1 MPQIKVLPKNIAE
14 LIAAGEVVE
23 RPASVIKELVENAI
37 DAGATTITVEIQH
50 GGVTYMR
57 VADNGCGIA
66 RDQIRTAF
74 LRHATSKVASAE
86 DLNSILT
93 LGFRGEALASVCAV
107 AKVEMITAA
116 AGAELGACYTIH
128 GGEELSLEDAGCPQG
143 TTVIVRDLFYNVP
156 ARMKFLKKDVTEGSA
171 VGAIMDRL
179 ALSHPEIGFH
189 FIKDG
194 KQVLATAG
202 DGKQRSAIYAV
213 LGRDFSKAM
222 IELPAVEGPVTVTG
236 FTCRPT
242 NCRPNRN
249 GQFFF
254 INGRFIKSGTVSA
267 ALDQAYKNSAMVGK
281 FPACVLNIRIDPNF
295 VDVNVHPTKTE
306 VRFTNERLVF
316 EAVYRTVK
324 TALAAGDERPEI
336 RLPQKKQLFAEPNSG
351 QFRQAEV
358 DLSTLPEKQKED
370 ERDSIITLWDDSKI
384 SASSLTPG
392 SYRLFEVQ
400 PHRPNGAKVNLD
412 IAVDQSAAESAPN
425 AANGPA
431 GQLAPG
437 APAANASLTPVAA
450 PNAATNSAGQ
460 SAPTN
465 SAGQGLPGAPAN
477 LAGQGLPLQNAN
489 GGAGAEPSL
498 AAAPAKAAP
507 QTNEPNFNHLRYVGQ
522 AFDTYI
528 LVSLENT
535 LYFIDKHAAHE
546 RMNFEKLKAARQVNP
561 QLLLEPVA
569 VNLLPQEHA
578 AVLERQGELKS
589 YGVEVEDFGNGA
601 VLVRAVPSELSG
613 VDVPTLMSEIA
624 GNILEKSTCESDRT
638 NAILHSIACK
648 AAIKAGDYTSVTEQL
663 ELAKAVLS
671 RNDLMYC
678 PHGRPIAFKLTRQ
691 ELEKQFGRLV

>member
-37 DAGATTITVEIQH
+37 DAGATTVTVEIQH

-222 IELPAVEGPVTVTG
+222 MQLPAVEGPVTVTG

-267 ALDQAYKNSAMVGK
+267 ALDQAYKNAAMVGK

-324 TALAAGDERPEI
+324 AALAAGDERPEI
-336 RLPQKKQLFAEPNSG
+336 RLPQKKQPFAEPNSG

-358 DLSTLPEKQKED
+358 DLNTLPEKQKED

-412 IAVDQSAAESAPN
+412 IAVDQTVTEPAPN
-425 AANGPA
+425 AENKPTGEETPSVPPNNDSPA
-431 GQLAPG
+431 
-437 APAANASLTPVAA
+437 PVAE
-450 PNAATNSAGQ
+450 PSAATNS
-460 SAPTN
+460 
-465 SAGQGLPGAPAN
+465 
-477 LAGQGLPLQNAN
+477 
-489 GGAGAEPSL
+489 
-498 AAAPAKAAP
+498 AP

-648 AAIKAGDYTSVTEQL
+648 AAMKAGDYTSVTEQL

>member
-179 ALSHPEIGFH
+179 ALSHPEISFH

-222 IELPAVEGPVTVTG
+222 MQLPAVEGPVTVTG

-242 NCRPNRN
+242 NCRSNRN

-324 TALAAGDERPEI
+324 AALAAGDERPEI
-336 RLPQKKQLFAEPNSG
+336 RLPQKKQPFADPNSG

-358 DLSTLPEKQKED
+358 DLNTLPEKQKED

-412 IAVDQSAAESAPN
+412 IAVDQSAAEPAPN
-425 AANGPA
+425 AENKPA
-431 GQLAPG
+431 GEETPSVPSNNDS
-437 APAANASLTPVAA
+437 PATAA
-450 PNAATNSAGQ
+450 EPSTAISSG
-460 SAPTN
+460 
-465 SAGQGLPGAPAN
+465 GQGLPP
-477 LAGQGLPLQNAN
+477 QNAN
-489 GGAGAEPSL
+489 GGEGAEPRSAEGPTNATL
-498 AAAPAKAAP
+498 
-507 QTNEPNFNHLRYVGQ
+507 QTNELNFNHLRYVGQ

>member
-179 ALSHPEIGFH
+179 ALSHPEISFH

-222 IELPAVEGPVTVTG
+222 MQLPAVEGPVTVTG

-324 TALAAGDERPEI
+324 AALAAGDERPEI
-336 RLPQKKQLFAEPNSG
+336 RLPQKKQPFANPNSG

-358 DLSTLPEKQKED
+358 DLNTLPEKQKED

-412 IAVDQSAAESAPN
+412 ISVDQTVTEPAPN
-425 AANGPA
+425 AENKPA
-431 GQLAPG
+431 GEETPSVPSNNDSP
-437 APAANASLTPVAA
+437 APAAEPSAA
-450 PNAATNSAGQ
+450 ISSG
-460 SAPTN
+460 
-465 SAGQGLPGAPAN
+465 GQGLPP
-477 LAGQGLPLQNAN
+477 QNAN
-489 GGAGAEPSL
+489 SGEGAEPRS
-498 AAAPAKAAP
+498 AGGPANATF

>member
-179 ALSHPEIGFH
+179 ALSHPEISFH

-222 IELPAVEGPVTVTG
+222 MQLPAVEGPVTVTG

-324 TALAAGDERPEI
+324 AALAAGDERPEI
-336 RLPQKKQLFAEPNSG
+336 RLPQKKQPFANPNSG

-358 DLSTLPEKQKED
+358 DLNTLPEKQKED

-412 IAVDQSAAESAPN
+412 IAVDQSAAEPAPN
-425 AANGPA
+425 AENKPA
-431 GQLAPG
+431 GEETPSVPSNNDSP
-437 APAANASLTPVAA
+437 APAAEPSAA
-450 PNAATNSAGQ
+450 ISSG
-460 SAPTN
+460 
-465 SAGQGLPGAPAN
+465 GQGLPP
-477 LAGQGLPLQNAN
+477 QNAN
-489 GGAGAEPSL
+489 SGEGAEPRS
-498 AAAPAKAAP
+498 AGGPANATF

>member
-179 ALSHPEIGFH
+179 ALSHPEISFH

-222 IELPAVEGPVTVTG
+222 MQLPAVEGPVTVTG

-324 TALAAGDERPEI
+324 AALAAGDERPEI
-336 RLPQKKQLFAEPNSG
+336 RLPQKKQPFANPNSG

-358 DLSTLPEKQKED
+358 DLNTLPEKQKED

-412 IAVDQSAAESAPN
+412 IAVDQSAAEPAPN
-425 AANGPA
+425 VENKPTGEETPSVPSNNDSPA
-431 GQLAPG
+431 
-437 APAANASLTPVAA
+437 PVAE
-450 PNAATNSAGQ
+450 PSAAISSG
-460 SAPTN
+460 
-465 SAGQGLPGAPAN
+465 GQGLPP
-477 LAGQGLPLQNAN
+477 QNAN
-489 GGAGAEPSL
+489 SGKGAEPRS
-498 AAAPAKAAP
+498 AEGPANATP

-648 AAIKAGDYTSVTEQL
+648 AAMKAGDYTSVTEQL

-678 PHGRPIAFKLTRQ
+678 PHGRPIAFKLTRK

>member
-222 IELPAVEGPVTVTG
+222 MQLPAVEGPVTVTG

-324 TALAAGDERPEI
+324 AALAAGDERPEI
-336 RLPQKKQLFAEPNSG
+336 RLPQKKQPFTDPNSG

-358 DLSTLPEKQKED
+358 DLNTLPEKQKED

-412 IAVDQSAAESAPN
+412 IAVDQSAAEPAPN
-425 AANGPA
+425 AENKPA
-431 GQLAPG
+431 GEETPSVPSNNDSP
-437 APAANASLTPVAA
+437 APAAEPSAA
-450 PNAATNSAGQ
+450 ISSG
-460 SAPTN
+460 
-465 SAGQGLPGAPAN
+465 GQGLPR
-477 LAGQGLPLQNAN
+477 QNAN
-489 GGAGAEPSL
+489 SGEGAEPRS
-498 AAAPAKAAP
+498 AEGPANATP
-507 QTNEPNFNHLRYVGQ
+507 QTNELNFNHLRYVGQ

>member
-1 MPQIKVLPKNIAE
+1 M
-14 LIAAGEVVE
+14 
-23 RPASVIKELVENAI
+23 
-37 DAGATTITVEIQH
+37 
-50 GGVTYMR
+50 
-57 VADNGCGIA
+57 
-66 RDQIRTAF
+66 
-74 LRHATSKVASAE
+74 
-86 DLNSILT
+86 
-93 LGFRGEALASVCAV
+93 
-107 AKVEMITAA
+107 
-116 AGAELGACYTIH
+116 
-128 GGEELSLEDAGCPQG
+128 
-143 TTVIVRDLFYNVP
+143 
-156 ARMKFLKKDVTEGSA
+156 
-171 VGAIMDRL
+171 
-179 ALSHPEIGFH
+179 
-189 FIKDG
+189 
-194 KQVLATAG
+194 LATAG

-222 IELPAVEGPVTVTG
+222 MQLPAVEGPVTVTG

-324 TALAAGDERPEI
+324 AALAAGDERPEI
-336 RLPQKKQLFAEPNSG
+336 RLPQKKQPFADPNSG

-358 DLSTLPEKQKED
+358 DLNTLPEKQKED

-412 IAVDQSAAESAPN
+412 IAVDQTVTEPAPN
-425 AANGPA
+425 AKNKPA
-431 GQLAPG
+431 GEETPSVPSNNDSP
-437 APAANASLTPVAA
+437 APAAEPSAA
-450 PNAATNSAGQ
+450 ISSG
-460 SAPTN
+460 
-465 SAGQGLPGAPAN
+465 GQGLPP
-477 LAGQGLPLQNAN
+477 QNAN
-489 GGAGAEPSL
+489 SGEGAEPRS
-498 AAAPAKAAP
+498 AGGPANATL

>member
-179 ALSHPEIGFH
+179 ALSHPEISFH

-222 IELPAVEGPVTVTG
+222 MQLPAVEGPVTVTG

-324 TALAAGDERPEI
+324 AALAAGDERPEI
-336 RLPQKKQLFAEPNSG
+336 RLPQKKQPFANPNSG

-358 DLSTLPEKQKED
+358 DLNALPEKQKED

-412 IAVDQSAAESAPN
+412 IAVDQSAAEPAPN
-425 AANGPA
+425 AENKPA
-431 GQLAPG
+431 GEETPSVPSNNDSP
-437 APAANASLTPVAA
+437 APAAEPSAA
-450 PNAATNSAGQ
+450 ISSG
-460 SAPTN
+460 
-465 SAGQGLPGAPAN
+465 GQGLPR
-477 LAGQGLPLQNAN
+477 QNAN
-489 GGAGAEPSL
+489 SGEGAEPRS
-498 AAAPAKAAP
+498 AEGPANVTL

>member
-222 IELPAVEGPVTVTG
+222 MQLPAVEGPVTVTG

-267 ALDQAYKNSAMVGK
+267 ALDQAYKNAAMVGK

-324 TALAAGDERPEI
+324 AALVAGDERPEI
-336 RLPQKKQLFAEPNSG
+336 RLPQKKQPFANPNSG

-358 DLSTLPEKQKED
+358 DLNTLPEKQKED
-370 ERDSIITLWDDSKI
+370 ERDSIITLWDDSKV

-412 IAVDQSAAESAPN
+412 IAVDQSAAEPAPN
-425 AANGPA
+425 AENKPA
-431 GQLAPG
+431 GEETPSVPSNNDS
-437 APAANASLTPVAA
+437 PAPVAE
-450 PNAATNSAGQ
+450 PSAATNSA
-460 SAPTN
+460 
-465 SAGQGLPGAPAN
+465 L
-477 LAGQGLPLQNAN
+477 
-489 GGAGAEPSL
+489 
-498 AAAPAKAAP
+498 
-507 QTNEPNFNHLRYVGQ
+507 QTNELNFNHLRYVGQ

-578 AVLERQGELKS
+578 AVLERQSELKS

-624 GNILEKSTCESDRT
+624 GNILEKSTCESDRI
-638 NAILHSIACK
+638 NAILYSIACK
-648 AAIKAGDYTSVTEQL
+648 AAMKAGDYTSVTEQL

>member
-57 VADNGCGIA
+57 VADNGCGIE

-179 ALSHPEIGFH
+179 ALSHPEISFH

-222 IELPAVEGPVTVTG
+222 MQLPEVEGPVTVSG

-281 FPACVLNIRIDPNF
+281 FPACVLNISIDPNF

-324 TALAAGDERPEI
+324 AALAAGDERPEI
-336 RLPQKKQLFAEPNSG
+336 RLPQKKQPFAEPNNV
-351 QFRQAEV
+351 QFRQAAV
-358 DLSTLPEKQKED
+358 DLSTLPEKEKED

-400 PHRPNGAKVNLD
+400 PHRPDGAKVNLD
-412 IAVDQSAAESAPN
+412 IAVDQTVAEPAQN
-425 AANGPA
+425 AAGKPA
-431 GQLAPG
+431 GQETPS
-437 APAANASLTPVAA
+437 APANNASPA
-450 PNAATNSAGQ
+450 PAAGQ

-465 SAGQGLPGAPAN
+465 SARQSAPTSFAGQGLPGNSAH
-477 LAGQGLPLQNAN
+477 LAGQGPPQNAN
-489 GGAGAEPSL
+489 SGVG
-498 AAAPAKAAP
+498 AAPSSAEAPANAEP

-663 ELAKAVLS
+663 ALAKTVLS
-671 RNDLMYC
+671 RADLMYC

>member
-179 ALSHPEIGFH
+179 ALSHPEISFH

-222 IELPAVEGPVTVTG
+222 MQLPAVEGPVTVTG

-324 TALAAGDERPEI
+324 AALAAGDERPEI
-336 RLPQKKQLFAEPNSG
+336 RLPQKKQPFANPNSG

-358 DLSTLPEKQKED
+358 DLNTLPEKQKED

-412 IAVDQSAAESAPN
+412 IAVDQSAAEPAPN
-425 AANGPA
+425 AENKPTGEETPSV
-431 GQLAPG
+431 PSNNDSP
-437 APAANASLTPVAA
+437 APAAEPS
-450 PNAATNSAGQ
+450 AATNS
-460 SAPTN
+460 
-465 SAGQGLPGAPAN
+465 
-477 LAGQGLPLQNAN
+477 
-489 GGAGAEPSL
+489 
-498 AAAPAKAAP
+498 AP

-624 GNILEKSTCESDRT
+624 GNILEKSTCESDRI

-648 AAIKAGDYTSVTEQL
+648 AAMKAGDYTSVTEQL

>member
-37 DAGATTITVEIQH
+37 DAGATTVTVEIQH

-74 LRHATSKVASAE
+74 LRHTTSKVASAE

-222 IELPAVEGPVTVTG
+222 MQLPAVEGPVTVTG

-267 ALDQAYKNSAMVGK
+267 ALDQAYKNAAMVGK

-306 VRFTNERLVF
+306 VSFTNERLVF

-324 TALAAGDERPEI
+324 AALAAGDERPEI
-336 RLPQKKQLFAEPNSG
+336 RLPQKKQPFANPNSG

-358 DLSTLPEKQKED
+358 DLNTLPEKQKED

-412 IAVDQSAAESAPN
+412 IAVDQSAAEPAPN
-425 AANGPA
+425 AENKPA
-431 GQLAPG
+431 GEETPSVPPNNDSP
-437 APAANASLTPVAA
+437 APAAEPSAA
-450 PNAATNSAGQ
+450 ISSG
-460 SAPTN
+460 
-465 SAGQGLPGAPAN
+465 GQGLPP
-477 LAGQGLPLQNAN
+477 QNAN
-489 GGAGAEPSL
+489 SGEGAEPRS
-498 AAAPAKAAP
+498 AEGPANATP

-578 AVLERQGELKS
+578 AVLEWQGELKS

-624 GNILEKSTCESDRT
+624 GNILEKSTCESDRI

-648 AAIKAGDYTSVTEQL
+648 AAMKAGDYTSVTEQL

>member
-179 ALSHPEIGFH
+179 ALSHPEISFH

-213 LGRDFSKAM
+213 LGRDFSRAM
-222 IELPAVEGPVTVTG
+222 MQLPAVEGPVTVTG

-267 ALDQAYKNSAMVGK
+267 ALDQAYKNAAMVGK

-324 TALAAGDERPEI
+324 AALAAGDERPEI
-336 RLPQKKQLFAEPNSG
+336 RLPQKKQPFAEPNSG

-358 DLSTLPEKQKED
+358 DLNTLPEKQKED

-412 IAVDQSAAESAPN
+412 IAVDQSAAEPAPN
-425 AANGPA
+425 VENKPA
-431 GQLAPG
+431 GEETPSVPSNNDS
-437 APAANASLTPVAA
+437 PAPVAE
-450 PNAATNSAGQ
+450 PSAAISSG
-460 SAPTN
+460 
-465 SAGQGLPGAPAN
+465 GQGLPP
-477 LAGQGLPLQNAN
+477 QNAN
-489 GGAGAEPSL
+489 SGERAEPRS
-498 AAAPAKAAP
+498 AEGPANATLQA
-507 QTNEPNFNHLRYVGQ
+507 NEPNFNHLRYVGQ

-648 AAIKAGDYTSVTEQL
+648 AAMKAGDYTSVTEQL